1 MVFEQVDLDDDFT
14 ELLAALGVEDVI
26 TRCYE
31 RRLAVLNQKLTG
43 PEHIASDPIVNKE
56 TYEEYL
62 ERAVT
67 HIAQALSELR
77 KAAKFAEPS
86 KQDQLMKAHASLR
99 HGLERL
105 VENDL

>member
-1 MVFEQVDLDDDFT
+1 M
-14 ELLAALGVEDVI
+14 I
-26 TRCYE
+26 THLYE
-31 RRLAVLNQKLTG
+31 RRLAVLNRRLTG

-56 TYEEYL
+56 TYEKYL

-77 KAAKFAEPS
+77 EAAKFAEPS
-86 KQDQLMKAHASLR
+86 KQDHLMKEHASIR

-105 VENDL
+105 AENDL